1 MKENLTDEHFGCLGK
16 SIALKKAVSPADFQ
30 TGKVLFKTY
39 IRSLDFVLDFQDVD
53 RELQHIDR
61 EYNDPEGVLL
71 LAMDEGQAVGCI
83 GVRKFDDGIAELKR
97 MYVDPHYRG
106 QQLGRRL
113 LEAAFTEASRLGYRS
128 IRLDTVPTMH
138 SAIAL
143 YRSFGFREIDAYRFN
158 PIAGALYMEKEL
170 PRLQEMI

>member
-1 MKENLTDEHFGCLGK
+1 MKESFTDEYSGSPGK
-16 SIALKKAVSPADFQ
+16 SIALKKAVSPADFE

-71 LAMDEGQAVGCI
+71 LAMDEGQAVACI
-83 GVRKFDDGIAELKR
+83 GVRKFDDGVAELKR

-106 QQLGRRL
+106 HRLGRRL
-113 LEAAFTEASRLGYRS
+113 LEAALVEAGLLGYKS
-128 IRLDTVPTMH
+128 IRLDTVPTMQ

-143 YRSFGFREIDAYRFN
+143 YRSLGFREIGAYRFN
-158 PIAGALYMEKEL
+158 PIAGALYMEKDL
-170 PRLQEMI
+170 L